1 MTVSPPDGVK
11 KRNSAIGLCLT
22 LFMVSFHIGVLPAIM
37 PPLVRSLDSSVGYVQ
52 GALVLL
58 SLVTAAFAPTSE
70 NLSRRWGRQKIFRGG
85 LVLFAIGTVLASL
98 SPTMGAFVVSYALIT
113 GVAATTLVSIP
124 WALMDSF
131 YDDQAE
137 KIAFLLLTLSMVMGG
152 LIGSLTGGL
161 IAFRLSWRVAFPI
174 ELALMPLILY
184 LVTIYPPQPSEEQ
197 TPIDWI
203 GGCFSFLGLGLTLL
217 GISLSG
223 ELGWWEPKRNLN
235 FLGISLAP
243 FGISLVPILI
253 AAGLVCFGIFL
264 FWERQQARVGKV
276 SLVSAGLLH
285 RRDFVASLIVAMLHS
300 AFITGL
306 SFNLFQFLPPV
317 LDLNSF
323 QTALT
328 VLPYNLAM
336 VIVLIAMVRFINIQ
350 LPPRRIVQMG
360 LMLEIMGLIGLV
372 NAVQPGMTR
381 FSILPALIVIGIGA
395 GFFSSQIGAIAYST
409 TSRHEKPEATGI
421 FNPFQRVGQALGR
434 GILGSVLI
442 GLASV
447 KIVDGVIAELDNT
460 VDAATRRAAIAYLQ
474 RAIQTFTND
483 EMRALFAQL
492 PNAVQPSLNDIIDT
506 ASIGAMRTTLSI
518 ILATSILCILLTARL
533 PRRRLKNS

>member
-1 MTVSPPDGVK
+1 M
-11 KRNSAIGLCLT
+11 IGLA
-22 LFMVSFHIGVLPAIM
+22 V
-37 PPLVRSLDSSVGYVQ
+37 
-52 GALVLL
+52 
-58 SLVTAAFAPTSE
+58 
-70 NLSRRWGRQKIFRGG
+70 
-85 LVLFAIGTVLASL
+85 
-98 SPTMGAFVVSYALIT
+98 
-113 GVAATTLVSIP
+113 
-124 WALMDSF
+124 
-131 YDDQAE
+131 
-137 KIAFLLLTLSMVMGG
+137 AFL
-152 LIGSLTGGL
+152 
-161 IAFRLSWRVAFPI
+161 
-174 ELALMPLILY
+174 
-184 LVTIYPPQPSEEQ
+184 
-197 TPIDWI
+197 
-203 GGCFSFLGLGLTLL
+203 FLGLGLTLL

-492 PNAVQPSLNDIIDT
+492 PDAVQPSLNDIIDT